1 MQKMGFRN
9 TGHTDQK
16 RILSILDRAT
26 RKHHGDIGIWMQY
39 INFARRQKANK
50 KLTQILTSV
59 LRLHP
64 TKPALWIYA
73 ANYAL
78 EERSDIA
85 EARNFMQRGLRFCK
99 NSRSLW
105 LEYAKLEMVYIS
117 RIAAR
122 GRVLGLHEPHS
133 DEPDQIGDVQKLP
146 VVAEDFE
153 DPNIDFDVPIDKTVL
168 AELSSTP
175 VLSGAIPTAIF
186 DAAMKQFHGDSTFG
200 QSFFDIIASFQKAP
214 CGTKILQ
221 HVMDGLRSVAPNSPQ
236 TLACFIQQPTVG
248 VGSTSATFPDAISTS
263 LDRLKSS
270 MEIISMGTKRV
281 ACSRCL
287 LAHRIIQWILR
298 YLDLDDMDPDVALA
312 LFATLKRTWDQ
323 YLTDLE
329 DEPGISADEFRAL
342 FEQLKGQGFE
352 KLATMAVGVG
362 SRIWPQ
368 DERFLAPV

>member
-1 MQKMGFRN
+1 MKKMDFKN

-16 RILSILDRAT
+16 RVFSILDRAT
-26 RKHHGDIGIWMQY
+26 RKHHGDVGIWMQY
-39 INFARRQKANK
+39 IFFARRQKANR

-78 EERSDIA
+78 EERFDIA
-85 EARNFMQRGLRFCK
+85 EARSFMQRGLRFCK

-105 LEYAKLEMVYIS
+105 LEYAKLEMVYVS

-122 GRVLGLHEPHS
+122 GRVLGLRESQS
-133 DEPDQIGDVQKLP
+133 DAQDQIGDVQKLP

-153 DPNIDFDVPIDKTVL
+153 DSDIGFDVPIAKEVL
-168 AELSSTP
+168 AELSNTP
-175 VLSGAIPTAIF
+175 VLSGAIPIAIF
-186 DAAMKQFHGDSTFG
+186 DAATKQFHGDSTFG
-200 QSFFDIIASFQKAP
+200 QRFFAIIASFQKAP
-214 CGTKILQ
+214 CMTNVLQ
-221 HVMDGLRSVAPNSPQ
+221 HVIDGLRSASPNSPQ
-236 TLACFIQQPTVG
+236 TLACFIQQPTLG
-248 VGSTSATFPDAISTS
+248 VGITSATFPDAISTS
-263 LDRLKSS
+263 LDRLRSS
-270 MEIISMGTKRV
+270 MEIISTGTKRV

-287 LAHRIIQWILR
+287 LAHRIIEWILR

-312 LFATLKRTWDQ
+312 LFATLKRTWNQ

-329 DEPGISADEFRAL
+329 DEPGVSADEFRAL
-342 FEQLKGQGFE
+342 IEQLKEQGFE
-352 KLATMAVGVG
+352 KLATMAVAVG

-368 DERFLAPV
+368 DERFLALV